1 MQKQEVELTN
11 ESLGIDLGIK
21 DLAIVSNKDASI
33 TKFYKNINKTAK
45 IRRLEKKLRREQR
58 KLSRKLEA
66 NIKDHDKIRRPIW
79 KRPLRECANI
89 QRQNRVIQFLHKKLT
104 NIRNNYLHQTTAEI
118 VKTKPSRIVMEDLN
132 VKGIM
137 KNKHLSKAI
146 AQQKIYE
153 FKRQIKY
160 KAEMYGIEV
169 VEADRYYASS
179 KTCSYCGHIKK
190 DLKLSD
196 RIYICPNC
204 GAKLNRDL
212 NAAINL
218 ANYKTA

>member
-1 MQKQEVELTN
+1 M
-11 ESLGIDLGIK
+11 
-21 DLAIVSNKDASI
+21 
-33 TKFYKNINKTAK
+33 
-45 IRRLEKKLRREQR
+45 
-58 KLSRKLEA
+58 
-66 NIKDHDKIRRPIW
+66 
-79 KRPLRECANI
+79 
-89 QRQNRVIQFLHKKLT
+89 
-104 NIRNNYLHQTTAEI
+104 
-118 VKTKPSRIVMEDLN
+118 KTKPSRIVMEDLN

>member
-11 ESLGIDLGIK
+11 ESLGIDLGIKDLAIVSNKDASITKFYKNINKTAKIRRLEKKLRREQRKLSRKLEAIK

-79 KRPLRECANI
+79 KRPLRECANM
-89 QRQNRVIQFLHKKLT
+89 QKQNRVIQFLHKKLT

-137 KNKHLSKAI
+137 KTFVTTI
-146 AQQKIYE
+146 FI
-153 FKRQIKY
+153 RQLP
-160 KAEMYGIEV
+160 
-169 VEADRYYASS
+169 R
-179 KTCSYCGHIKK
+179 
-190 DLKLSD
+190 
-196 RIYICPNC
+196 
-204 GAKLNRDL
+204 
-212 NAAINL
+212 
-218 ANYKTA
+218 

>member
-1 MQKQEVELTN
+1 MSSN
-11 ESLGIDLGIK
+11 E
-21 DLAIVSNKDASI
+21 
-33 TKFYKNINKTAK
+33 
-45 IRRLEKKLRREQR
+45 
-58 KLSRKLEA
+58 
-66 NIKDHDKIRRPIW
+66 
-79 KRPLRECANI
+79 
-89 QRQNRVIQFLHKKLT
+89 
-104 NIRNNYLHQTTAEI
+104 
-118 VKTKPSRIVMEDLN
+118 
-132 VKGIM
+132 

-218 ANYKTA
+218 ANYKTASSKTCSYCGHIKKDLKLSDRIYICPNCGAKLNRDLNAAINLANYKTA